1 MKLTPEQ
8 SKMLD
13 ELIVKGYTEKETTIL
28 DGNVIVVFRSL
39 TTEDQLSVEREM
51 KSIEG
56 TPLFTVHSFS
66 VKILSYVLRS
76 YKAGS
81 LVFTNK
87 NAAETEA
94 FIKTRATVV
103 TDALVTAHSE
113 FEKELKEMTS
123 VEVIK
128 ENFTQTPSSA
138 TA

>member
-13 ELIVKGYTEKETTIL
+13 ELVVKGYTEKEVDIL
-28 DGNVIVVFRSL
+28 NGKIKAIFRSL
-39 TTEDQLSVEREM
+39 TTDAQLLVEQDM

-56 TPLFTVHSFS
+56 TPLYTVHSFS

-76 YKAGS
+76 YKAGD
-81 LVFTNK
+81 LVFINK
-87 NAAETEA
+87 TAEETEA

-113 FEKELKEMTS
+113 FEKELKGITS
-123 VEVIK
+123 VEALK